1 MAETDRELSMIV
13 ISDLRERP
21 DFLELVADRLW
32 HAWWHDSPYDLPA
45 FREIVALALGAGP
58 VPSVFVAHEGDTFLG
73 TASVIEN
80 DLDIRPQYQP
90 WIAGVWVE
98 EAARSRGVGRLLV
111 DRATQAIFWAGFSR
125 AYLYCGAH
133 RVSFY
138 TGLGWQPIETE
149 VGEERVTVFAMDPST
164 YA

>member
-1 MAETDRELSMIV
+1 MIV

-21 DFLELVADRLW
+21 GFLDLVSDRLW

-45 FREIVALALGAGP
+45 FRNMVALGLGAGP
-58 VPSVFVAHEGDTFLG
+58 VPSVFVAHEGETFLG

-80 DLDIRPQYQP
+80 DLAERPQYQP

-98 EAARSRGVGRLLV
+98 EAARSRGAGRLLV
-111 DRATQAIFWAGFSR
+111 ERAAQAIFRAGFPR
-125 AYLYCGAH
+125 AYLYAGAH

-138 TGLGWQPIETE
+138 TGLGWQPVETE
-149 VGEERVTVFAMDPST
+149 VGVERVTVFAMEAKPLQ
-164 YA
+164 A